1 LKQAIAALCPEG
13 VDIYFDNVGGHISD
27 GVLGNINK
35 FARLIICGSISTYN
49 ETTIPVG
56 PRVEPLLIKSS
67 ALMQGF
73 IVGNYSTKFPVAM
86 QQLATWLQEG
96 RLTYSETITEG
107 FDHIPQAFIDLF
119 EGKNSGKMIVKI

>member
-1 LKQAIAALCPEG
+1 
-13 VDIYFDNVGGHISD
+13 
-27 GVLGNINK
+27 
-35 FARLIICGSISTYN
+35 
-49 ETTIPVG
+49 
-56 PRVEPLLIKSS
+56 
-67 ALMQGF
+67 MQGF
-73 IVGNYSTKFPVAM
+73 IVGNYSTKFPMAM

>member
-1 LKQAIAALCPEG
+1 
-13 VDIYFDNVGGHISD
+13 
-27 GVLGNINK
+27 
-35 FARLIICGSISTYN
+35 
-49 ETTIPVG
+49 
-56 PRVEPLLIKSS
+56 
-67 ALMQGF
+67 M
-73 IVGNYSTKFPVAM
+73 AM